1 MKYLILDNESIKRF
15 SPLSGSLDDDKLS
28 TYVEVA
34 QDIHLQSY
42 LGTDLYEAIQAHAIA
57 DTMPAAYTL
66 LIDNYIKPML
76 MRWTLVEFIPFAPYN
91 VANKGVFKG
100 TSENSEVVSKAEIE
114 SMVEKYE
121 ALALHYTKRLVDY
134 LCHKSELFPEYNT
147 NVGDDMRPD
156 KGFPSYGGLYL
167 D

>member
-15 SPLSGSLDDDKLS
+15 SPLSGNLDDDKLS
-28 TYVEVA
+28 SYVEVA

-42 LGTDLYEAIQAHAIA
+42 LGTDLYNAIQTYALTDA
-57 DTMPAAYTL
+57 MPQEYTD

-91 VANKGVFKG
+91 VSNKGVFKG
-100 TSENSEVVSKAEIE
+100 TSENSDVVSKDELDE
-114 SMVEKYE
+114 MSKKYE

-134 LCHKSELFPEYNT
+134 LCDNSQTFPEYST
-147 NVGDDMRPD
+147 NIGSDMRPNR
-156 KGFPSYGGLYL
+156 GLPSYGGLYL

>member
-1 MKYLILDNESIKRF
+1 MKYIILDNESIKRF
-15 SPLSGSLDDDKLS
+15 SPISGALDDDKLT

-42 LGTDLYEAIQAHAIA
+42 LGTQLYDAIQAHAIA
-57 DTMPAAYTL
+57 DTMPQDYTD
-66 LIDNYIKPML
+66 LINNYIKPML

-91 VANKGVFKG
+91 VSNKGVFKG
-100 TSENSEVVSKAEIE
+100 VSENSEVVSKAEVDV
-114 SMVEKYE
+114 MVEKYE

-134 LCHKSELFPEYNT
+134 LCDKSELFPEYDDNI
-147 NVGDDMRPD
+147 GSDMRPSRD
-156 KGFPSYGGLYL
+156 LPSYGGLYL